1 MIYKYNTLPSVVL
14 GFHSCDKETGLKI
27 INGEEHLKPST
38 NDYDWLGH
46 GIYFWEQNPSRALQ
60 YAEEV
65 KSGKQ
70 RAKGLIKTPFVI
82 GAIIDLGNCLNLT
95 ESNSFI
101 FLREAYKSLRLTYE
115 KSGIDLP
122 KNIKGARMLD
132 FAVIMHVHKLWELR
146 GFPSYD
152 SVRGA
157 FPEGAAIYDGAMIQ
171 DRTHIQICL
180 LSHKSILGYFL
191 PLPAKDAKECA

>member
-1 MIYKYNTLPSVVL
+1 MNYKYRTLPSVVL

-46 GIYFWEQNPSRALQ
+46 GIYFWEQDPNRALQ

-70 RAKGLIKTPFVI
+70 IAKGQIKTPFVI
-82 GAIIDLGNCLNLT
+82 GAIIDLGHCLNLT
-95 ESNSFI
+95 ESSSVV
-101 FLREAYKSLRLTYE
+101 FLREAYKSLQLTYD
-115 KSGIDLP
+115 KSGKKMP

-132 FAVIMHVHKLWELR
+132 CAVIMHVHKLWELQ
-146 GFPSYD
+146 GFTDYD

-157 FPEGAAIYDGAMIQ
+157 FQEGEAIYDGSMIQ
-171 DRTHIQICL
+171 DRTHIQICIR
-180 LSHKSILGYFL
+180 SHKSILGYFL
-191 PLPAKDAKECA
+191 PLPAKDANPYL

>member
-14 GFHSCDKETGLKI
+14 GFHSCDKKTGLKI

-70 RAKGLIKTPFVI
+70 RAKGLIKTPI
-82 GAIIDLGNCLNLT
+82 
-95 ESNSFI
+95 
-101 FLREAYKSLRLTYE
+101 
-115 KSGIDLP
+115 
-122 KNIKGARMLD
+122 
-132 FAVIMHVHKLWELR
+132 
-146 GFPSYD
+146 
-152 SVRGA
+152 
-157 FPEGAAIYDGAMIQ
+157 
-171 DRTHIQICL
+171 
-180 LSHKSILGYFL
+180 
-191 PLPAKDAKECA
+191 